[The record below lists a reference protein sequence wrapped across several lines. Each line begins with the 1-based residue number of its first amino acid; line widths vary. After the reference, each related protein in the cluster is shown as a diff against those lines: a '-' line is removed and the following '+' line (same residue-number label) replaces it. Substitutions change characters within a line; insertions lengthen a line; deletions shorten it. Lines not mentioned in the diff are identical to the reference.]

1 MAPPAKQNRQVAG
14 SSCVSPQNLG
24 FLVMPIAT
32 RCTHCGKAY
41 QVAESSLGKQVKC
54 QACGKTFVVAAPA
67 VQAGTAGARPGVGSG
82 APAAGA
88 ESSERARI
96 AKLEAELGLQP
107 LPPNPNQV
115 FPKQEYQRPRGAPN
129 PLANHIVEDPGFE
142 DVSEADLEAQRRAE
156 AHARQEEA
164 LRYTAVD
171 DLDPDN
177 AKNRAGGTMA
187 LVMAL
192 VMLALVI
199 VFVLYMAGV
208 ISF

>member
-1 MAPPAKQNRQVAG
+1 
-14 SSCVSPQNLG
+14 
-24 FLVMPIAT
+24 MPIAT

-41 QVAESSLGKQVKC
+41 QVAESTLGKQVKC
-54 QACGKTFVVAAPA
+54 QACGKAFVVAATTA
-67 VQAGTAGARPGVGSG
+67 QAGTAGARAGGGG
-82 APAAGA
+82 AVSASAGA

-115 FPKQEYQRPRGAPN
+115 FPSQEYHRPRGAPN

-164 LRYTAVD
+164 LRYTPVD

-177 AKNRAGGTMA
+177 AKSGAGGTIA

-199 VFVLYMAGV
+199 VFVLFMAGV
-208 ISF
+208 IKT